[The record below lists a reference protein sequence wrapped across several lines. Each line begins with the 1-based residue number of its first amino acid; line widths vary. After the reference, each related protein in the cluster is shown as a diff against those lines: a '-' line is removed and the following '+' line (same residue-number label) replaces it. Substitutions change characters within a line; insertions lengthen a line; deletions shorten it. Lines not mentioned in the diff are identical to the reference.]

1 MSQNILFIIDG
12 LPGGGAERV
21 VLTLAEG
28 MLAQGHKV
36 TLISLRDVCH
46 YSLPVG
52 LNYQVVADQARGPLR
67 KLGELRRHAKQLD
80 HAITQ
85 LQTNLGHF
93 DRVFSNLP
101 KTDRV
106 VTHCR
111 SLQPQQLWF
120 CIHNMLSISYLEK
133 KQGFARW
140 WKRWRMARTY
150 QHKQLIA
157 VSQAV
162 LDNLCQEF
170 AVVPAAQKVIY
181 NPFDLDSIRQHA
193 AAPCA
198 LDGEDFLLHVGR
210 LHPQKRHDR
219 LLDAYAQSGLSQ
231 PLVLLGNGS
240 DEAVQAINQ
249 QAEQLGIREKVH
261 YLGFQDNPYRY
272 LRAARALVLSSD
284 CEGFGNVLV
293 EALACQTQVIS
304 SPCPGGPK
312 EILVGD
318 LQRGLAND
326 MSAAAL
332 ANAMREIVAHPVDL
346 STVDLSRF
354 TRTQACE
361 QYLAC

>member
-28 MLAQGHKV
+28 MLEQGHQV

-46 YSLPVG
+46 YAIPSG
-52 LNYQVVADQARGPLR
+52 LNYQVVADHTRGPLR
-67 KLGELRRHAKQLD
+67 KLGELRRRAQQLD
-80 HAITQ
+80 QTIHR
-85 LQTNLGHF
+85 LQAELGHF

-101 KTDRV
+101 KTDRI
-106 VTHCR
+106 VTRCR
-111 SLQPQQLWF
+111 SLQPQQLWC
-120 CIHNMLSISYLEK
+120 CIHSMLSLSYLAH
-133 KQGFARW
+133 KQGLSRR

-162 LDNLCQEF
+162 MDDLCHEF
-170 AVVPAAQKVIY
+170 GVTPAAQKVIY
-181 NPFDLDSIRQHA
+181 NPFELETLRQRA
-193 AAPCA
+193 AEPCP
-198 LDGEDFLLHVGR
+198 LDGSDFLLHVGR

-219 LLDAYAQSGLSQ
+219 LLEAYALSGLTL

-240 DEAVQAINQ
+240 DSAVHAIEQ
-249 QAEQLGIREKVH
+249 QAQQLGIREQVR
-261 YLGFQDNPYRY
+261 YLGFQDNPYSY
-272 LRAARALVLSSD
+272 IRAARALVLSSD

-293 EALACQTQVIS
+293 EALACKTQVVS

-312 EILVGD
+312 EILVGE
-318 LQRGLAND
+318 LQRGLATD

-332 ANAMREIVAHPVDL
+332 AHAMKDIVAHPVDL
-346 STVDLSRF
+346 SAVDLHRF
-354 TRTQACE
+354 TRAQACE
-361 QYLAC
+361 QYLNC